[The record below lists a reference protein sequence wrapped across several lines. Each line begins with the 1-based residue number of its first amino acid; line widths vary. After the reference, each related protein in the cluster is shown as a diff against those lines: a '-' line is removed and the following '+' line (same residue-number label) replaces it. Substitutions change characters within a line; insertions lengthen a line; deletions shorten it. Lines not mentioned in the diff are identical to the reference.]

1 MARGDLIKDL
11 FLSYKRGDDEAFL
24 ATATVIAE
32 EERKKHHVVLANEL
46 TRILKK
52 TNHSPTRTPQSNSGL
67 EPLPKDPDRGTP
79 LMEIRWPNQPLSQ
92 LVLAE
97 EQHESLNIVLD
108 EFRHWELLEMN
119 GLPASQKMLFCG
131 PPGCGKTA
139 TAEAIA
145 CEVGLPLLYIR
156 FDSVVSSLLGETSAN
171 LRRVF
176 DYATNGSWV
185 ILFDEFDAVGR
196 SRDDPTEHGELKRVV
211 NAFLQLLDS
220 FKGRSLIIAATNF
233 EQALDV
239 ALWRRFDEV
248 IRFEKPSNEQLV
260 FLLERRL
267 RHLRPVL
274 ADIQIAANSLQG
286 MSFAD
291 AERVCLDVQK
301 RLALE
306 GKRSL
311 TPNLLTNAVLRQ
323 QRRKHLLTR
332 PTPSEPPSIN
342 PD

>member
-24 ATATVIAE
+24 AVANVITE

-46 TRILKK
+46 SRILKNNAQK
-52 TNHSPTRTPQSNSGL
+52 TVHPTKGL
-67 EPLPKDPDRGTP
+67 APLPKDPDRGTP
-79 LMEIRWPNQPLSQ
+79 LMEVRWPNQPLDH
-92 LVLAE
+92 LVLSD
-97 EQHESLNIVLD
+97 EQRDSLGMVMD
-108 EFRHWELLEMN
+108 EFRHWEILEMN
-119 GLPASQKMLFCG
+119 GLAPSQKMLFCG

-145 CEVGLPLLYIR
+145 CEMGLPLLYVR

-176 DYATNGSWV
+176 DYAINGSWV

-196 SRDDPTEHGELKRVV
+196 SRDDPTEHSELKRVV

-220 FKGRSLIIAATNF
+220 FTGRSLIIAATNF
-233 EQALDV
+233 EQSLDV
-239 ALWRRFDEV
+239 ALWRRFDEIV
-248 IRFEKPSNEQLV
+248 RFDKPTSEQLAY
-260 FLLERRL
+260 FLERRL
-267 RHLRPVL
+267 FHLALPIQVL
-274 ADIQIAANSLQG
+274 QAATISLQG

-291 AERVCLDVQK
+291 AERVCLDVLK

-306 GKRSL
+306 GRQQL
-311 TPNLLTNAVLRQ
+311 IPALLTAAVARQ
-323 QRRKHLLTR
+323 QRRKHSLARTEFSAP
-332 PTPSEPPSIN
+332 PTVS

>member
-1 MARGDLIKDL
+1 MARGDLIKEL
-11 FLSYKRGDDEAFL
+11 FLSYKRGDNESFI

-46 TRILKK
+46 TRILKN
-52 TNHSPTRTPQSNSGL
+52 TSTSRSPKPSNGL

-79 LMEIRWPNQPLSQ
+79 LMEVRWPNQPLDQ
-92 LVLAE
+92 LVLSN
-97 EQHESLNIVLD
+97 EQRESLGLVLE

-119 GLPASQKMLFCG
+119 GLAASQKMLFCG

-145 CEVGLPLLYIR
+145 CEIGLPLLYIR
-156 FDSVVSSLLGETSAN
+156 FDAVVSSLLGETSAN

-176 DYATNGSWV
+176 DYAANGSWV

-248 IRFEKPSNEQLV
+248 IRFDKPSHEQLI

-267 RHLRPVL
+267 HHLRPPQETL
-274 ADIQIAANSLQG
+274 ETAATSLLG

-306 GKRSL
+306 GKRVM
-311 TPNLLTNAVLRQ
+311 TPNLLTSAVQRQ
-323 QRRKHLLTR
+323 QRRKHLLVR
-332 PTPSEPPSIN
+332 PGLAEPPSID

>member
-24 ATATVIAE
+24 AIANVIAE

-46 TRILKK
+46 ARILKNSTPK
-52 TNHSPTRTPQSNSGL
+52 TVHPTKGL
-67 EPLPKDPDRGTP
+67 APLPKDPDRGTP
-79 LMEIRWPNQPLSQ
+79 LMEVRWPNQPLGH
-92 LVLAE
+92 LVLAA
-97 EQHESLNIVLD
+97 EQRDSLDMVMN
-108 EFRHWELLEMN
+108 EFRHWEILEMN
-119 GLPASQKMLFCG
+119 GLAPSQKMLFCG

-145 CEVGLPLLYIR
+145 CEMGLPLLYVR

-176 DYATNGSWV
+176 DYALTGSWV

-196 SRDDPTEHGELKRVV
+196 SRDDPTEHSELKRVV

-220 FKGRSLIIAATNF
+220 FTGRSLIIAATNF
-233 EQALDV
+233 EQSLDV
-239 ALWRRFDEV
+239 ALWRRFDEIV
-248 IRFEKPSNEQLV
+248 RFDKPTTEQLAD
-260 FLLERRL
+260 FLKRRL
-267 RHLRPVL
+267 FHLALPSEVL
-274 ADIQIAANSLQG
+274 QAATVSLQG

-291 AERVCLDVQK
+291 AERVCLDVLK
-301 RLALE
+301 RLALD
-306 GKRSL
+306 GRQQVIP
-311 TPNLLTNAVLRQ
+311 TLLTAAVSRQ
-323 QRRKHLLTR
+323 QRRKHSLTR
-332 PTPSEPPSIN
+332 TEFSVPPTVS

>member
-11 FLSYKRGDDEAFL
+11 FLSYKRGDNEAFL
-24 ATATVIAE
+24 ATATVIAD

-46 TRILKK
+46 TQILR
-52 TNHSPTRTPQSNSGL
+52 NNSPARTPQSKAGL

-79 LMEIRWPNQPLSQ
+79 LMEIRWPNQPLDQ
-92 LVLAE
+92 LVLSE
-97 EQHESLNIVLD
+97 EQRESLSIVLD

-119 GLPASQKMLFCG
+119 GLTASQKMLFCG

-145 CEVGLPLLYIR
+145 CEIGLPLLYIR

-176 DYATNGSWV
+176 DYAANGSWV
-185 ILFDEFDAVGR
+185 ILFDEFDTVGR

-233 EQALDV
+233 EQTLDV
-239 ALWRRFDEV
+239 ALWRRFDEI
-248 IRFEKPSNEQLV
+248 IRFEKPTNTQLL

-267 RHLRPVL
+267 RHLRPATDV
-274 ADIQIAANSLQG
+274 IEAAASSLQG

-306 GKRSL
+306 GKKVL
-311 TPNLLTNAVLRQ
+311 TPALLTNAVARQ
-323 QRRKHLLTR
+323 QRRKHLLIR
-332 PTPSEPPSIN
+332 PVS
-342 PD
+342 PDSPLIDPD

>member
-11 FLSYKRGDDEAFL
+11 FLSYKRGDNEAFL
-24 ATATVIAE
+24 STATAIAE
-32 EERKKHHVVLANEL
+32 EERKKHHIVLANEL
-46 TRILKK
+46 TRILK
-52 TNHSPTRTPQSNSGL
+52 NSTPARSSQSNVGF

-79 LMEIRWPNQPLSQ
+79 LMEMRWPTQSLSD
-92 LVLAE
+92 LVLSE
-97 EQHESLNIVLD
+97 EQYESLNIVLN

-119 GLPASQKMLFCG
+119 GLPPSQKILFCG

-145 CEVGLPLLYIR
+145 SEVGLPLLYIR

-176 DYATNGSWV
+176 DYAANGSWV

-220 FKGRSLIIAATNF
+220 FKGRSLVIAATNF
-233 EQALDV
+233 EQALDT

-248 IRFEKPSNEQLV
+248 VRFEKPNNSQLEN
-260 FLLERRL
+260 FLEKKLL
-267 RHLRPVL
+267 LLRPEKK
-274 ADIQIAANSLQG
+274 AIQDAAKSLQG
-286 MSFAD
+286 MSYAD
-291 AERVCLDVQK
+291 AERVCLDVRK

-306 GKRSL
+306 GKKTFSPSL
-311 TPNLLTNAVLRQ
+311 LANAVSRQ
-323 QRRKHLLTR
+323 QRRKHLLNKSDLFAS
-332 PTPSEPPSIN
+332 PTI
-342 PD
+342 DKD

>member
-11 FLSYKRGDDEAFL
+11 FISYKQKDDESFL
-24 ATATVIAE
+24 ATAALIAE

-46 TRILKK
+46 TRILKRPN
-52 TNHSPTRTPQSNSGL
+52 TNSNKPSQATKGL
-67 EPLPKDPDRGTP
+67 EPLPKDPDRGTA
-79 LMEIRWPNQPLSQ
+79 LMEIRWPSLPLDN
-92 LVLAE
+92 LVLAP
-97 EQHESLNIVLD
+97 EQRESLEYVLD
-108 EFRHWELLEMN
+108 EFRHWEILEMN
-119 GLPASQKMLFCG
+119 GLLPSQKMLFCG

-145 CEVGLPLLYIR
+145 CEMGLPLLYVR

-176 DYATNGSWV
+176 DYAVNGSWV

-196 SRDDPTEHGELKRVV
+196 SRDDPTEHSELKRVV
-211 NAFLQLLDS
+211 NAFLQLLDN

-239 ALWRRFDEV
+239 ALWRRFDEIV
-248 IRFEKPSNEQLV
+248 RFDKPTPEQLIY
-260 FLLERRL
+260 FLERNL
-267 RHLRPVL
+267 FHQGPSPSVIK
-274 ADIQIAANSLQG
+274 AAANSLQG

-291 AERVCLDVQK
+291 AERVCLDVKK

-306 GKRSL
+306 GRQKL
-311 TPNLLTNAVLRQ
+311 TPALLTAAVIRQ

-332 PTPSEPPSIN
+332 TDSLEPPTVS

>member
-24 ATATVIAE
+24 AVANVITE

-46 TRILKK
+46 TRILKNNTPK
-52 TNHSPTRTPQSNSGL
+52 TVHPAKGL
-67 EPLPKDPDRGTP
+67 APLPKDPDRGTP
-79 LMEIRWPNQPLSQ
+79 LMEVRWPNQPLEH
-92 LVLAE
+92 LVLSG
-97 EQHESLNIVLD
+97 EQRDSLDMVMD
-108 EFRHWELLEMN
+108 EFRHWEILEMN
-119 GLPASQKMLFCG
+119 GLAPSQKMLFCG

-145 CEVGLPLLYIR
+145 CEMGLPLLYVR

-176 DYATNGSWV
+176 DYAITGSWV

-196 SRDDPTEHGELKRVV
+196 SRDDPTEHSELKRVV

-220 FKGRSLIIAATNF
+220 FTGRSLIIAATNF
-233 EQALDV
+233 EQSLDV
-239 ALWRRFDEV
+239 ALWRRFDEI
-248 IRFEKPSNEQLV
+248 IRFDKPTSEQLTY
-260 FLLERRL
+260 FLERRL
-267 RHLRPVL
+267 FHLALPPETM
-274 ADIQIAANSLQG
+274 QAATVSLQG

-291 AERVCLDVQK
+291 VERVCLDVLK

-306 GKRSL
+306 GRQQL
-311 TPNLLTNAVLRQ
+311 IPALLTAAVARQ
-323 QRRKHLLTR
+323 QRRKHSLTR
-332 PTPSEPPSIN
+332 TEFSVSPTVS

>member
-1 MARGDLIKDL
+1 MARGDLLKEL
-11 FLSYKRGDDEAFL
+11 FLTYKKGDDAAFL
-24 ATATVIAE
+24 AVASVIAD
-32 EERKKHHVVLANEL
+32 EERKKHHVVLANDL
-46 TRILKK
+46 NRILKSSQPAK
-52 TNHSPTRTPQSNSGL
+52 SANSAKGL

-79 LMEIRWPNQPLSQ
+79 LMEVRWPSKPLEN
-92 LVLAE
+92 LVLSD
-97 EQHESLNIVLD
+97 EQKESIYEVVK
-108 EFRHWELLEMN
+108 EFRHWEILEMN
-119 GLPASQKMLFCG
+119 GLIPSQKMLFCG

-145 CEVGLPLLYIR
+145 CEMGLPLLYIR
-156 FDSVVSSLLGETSAN
+156 FDSVVSSLLGETSSN

-176 DYATNGSWV
+176 DYASNSSWV
-185 ILFDEFDAVGR
+185 ILFDEFDAIGR
-196 SRDDPTEHGELKRVV
+196 SRDDPSEHGELKRVV

-233 EQALDV
+233 EQSLDV

-248 IRFEKPSNEQLV
+248 VRFEKPIRKQLIS
-260 FLLERRL
+260 FLENKLL
-267 RHLRPVL
+267 HLNPSKVVIE
-274 ADIQIAANSLQG
+274 AAANGLQG

-306 GKRSL
+306 GQKKLNPNML
-311 TPNLLTNAVLRQ
+311 TAAVLRQ
-323 QRRKHLLTR
+323 QRRKYLLTK
-332 PTPSEPPSIN
+332 TDLVEPPTIS

>member
-24 ATATVIAE
+24 AVANVITE

-46 TRILKK
+46 ARILKNNTPK
-52 TNHSPTRTPQSNSGL
+52 TVQSTKGL
-67 EPLPKDPDRGTP
+67 APLPKDPDRGTP
-79 LMEIRWPNQPLSQ
+79 LMEVRWPNQPLDH
-92 LVLAE
+92 LVLSD
-97 EQHESLNIVLD
+97 EQRDSLGMVMS
-108 EFRHWELLEMN
+108 EFRHWEILEMN
-119 GLPASQKMLFCG
+119 GLAPSQKMLFCG

-145 CEVGLPLLYIR
+145 CEMGLPLLYVR

-176 DYATNGSWV
+176 DYAITGSWV

-196 SRDDPTEHGELKRVV
+196 SRDDPTEHSELKRVV

-220 FKGRSLIIAATNF
+220 FTGRSLIIAATNF
-233 EQALDV
+233 EQSLDV
-239 ALWRRFDEV
+239 ALWRRFDEIV
-248 IRFEKPSNEQLV
+248 RFDKPTPRQLAY
-260 FLLERRL
+260 FLERRL
-267 RHLRPVL
+267 FQLALPPDVL
-274 ADIQIAANSLQG
+274 EAATFSLQG

-291 AERVCLDVQK
+291 AERVCLDVLK

-306 GKRSL
+306 GRQQL
-311 TPNLLTNAVLRQ
+311 IPALLTAAVSRQ
-323 QRRKHLLTR
+323 QRRKHSLTR
-332 PTPSEPPSIN
+332 TDFSVSPTVS